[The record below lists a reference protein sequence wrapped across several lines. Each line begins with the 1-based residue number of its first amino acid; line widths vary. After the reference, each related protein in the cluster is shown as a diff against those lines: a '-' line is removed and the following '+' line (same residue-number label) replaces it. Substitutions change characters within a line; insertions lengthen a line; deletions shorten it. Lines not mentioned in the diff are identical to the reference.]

1 MQKNLEISFMLA
13 NCSWNQV
20 PTNFEKL
27 KHKLK

>member
-1 MQKNLEISFMLA
+1 MLA